1 MINKYSSTVNNFINK
16 YGDEIINKLVI
27 IRVPITKIINM
38 IIKPF
43 NKIPYDKYFHLSL
56 IINDKFILEKNE
68 IINFARYNKV
78 FIHNG
83 QYFPPDY
90 SKIQHYIIKDIPQ
103 NKTIKQFLYNTQHFM
118 GSKYFPYNGLY
129 NNCQDFIL
137 SVLKSNNIND
147 INAETFIKQNVEYI
161 KKNWPT
167 LNKIMLG
174 FTSSAAIVSTHI
186 F

>member
-1 MINKYSSTVNNFINK
+1 MINKYSSTVNKFINK
-16 YGDEIINKLVI
+16 YGDEIVNKLVV

-56 IINDKFILEKNE
+56 IINDKYILEKNE

-90 SKIQHYIIKDIPQ
+90 SKTQHYIIKDIPQ
-103 NKTIKQFLYNTQHFM
+103 NKTIKQFLYNT
-118 GSKYFPYNGLY
+118 
-129 NNCQDFIL
+129 
-137 SVLKSNNIND
+137 
-147 INAETFIKQNVEYI
+147 
-161 KKNWPT
+161 
-167 LNKIMLG
+167 
-174 FTSSAAIVSTHI
+174 
-186 F
+186 